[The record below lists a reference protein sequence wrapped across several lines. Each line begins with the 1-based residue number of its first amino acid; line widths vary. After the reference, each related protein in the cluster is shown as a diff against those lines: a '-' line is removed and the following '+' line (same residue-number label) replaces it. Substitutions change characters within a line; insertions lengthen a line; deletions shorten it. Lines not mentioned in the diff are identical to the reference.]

1 MDNKL
6 LFAVA
11 VAAALVLPGCSEAP
25 KKTAPVEEAKKE
37 PAKPPEAVAAQLAY
51 YEMYKPARAWASD
64 LLALSVASGEIPE
77 IKNEG
82 GKAGIWTAVFVSPS
96 RKEARK
102 ISYAVVD
109 SGPDIR
115 KGVNI
120 GNALPWGGATPDSK
134 PFANSEFAV
143 DSDAAYKVAL
153 AKASGWLKT
162 HPNMTCTLRLGNAS
176 RYAAPIWYVMW
187 GTTKNGY
194 AALVNATTGELAK

>member
-1 MDNKL
+1 MDKKF
-6 LFAVA
+6 LFAA
-11 VAAALVLPGCSEAP
+11 MVAAVLVLPGCSEAP
-25 KKTAPVEEAKKE
+25 KQTAPVQEAKKE
-37 PAKPPEAVAAQLAY
+37 PAKPPEAISAQRAY
-51 YEMYKPARAWASD
+51 YEMYKPARSWAPD

-82 GKAGIWTAVFVSPS
+82 GKAGMWTAVFVSPS

-120 GNALPWGGATPDSK
+120 GNVLPWGGATPSSK

-143 DSDAAYKVAL
+143 DSDAAYKVAFE
-153 AKASGWLKT
+153 KASGWLKT
-162 HPNMTCTLRLGNAS
+162 HPDMKWSLRLGNAS

-187 GTTKNGY
+187 GTPKNGY